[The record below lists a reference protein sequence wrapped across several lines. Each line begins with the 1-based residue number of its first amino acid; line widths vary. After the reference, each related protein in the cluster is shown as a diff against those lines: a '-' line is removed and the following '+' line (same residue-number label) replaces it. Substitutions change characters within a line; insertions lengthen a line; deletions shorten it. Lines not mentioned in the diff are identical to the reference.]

1 MSATSKIDSG
11 SGTQREPEDLQ
22 REAEAIRADMD
33 RTLSALERK
42 LSPHQLLD
50 RSLDS
55 LRTNGGEILQKIGA
69 TVSKHPLPL
78 LLTSAG
84 LIWLVAASR
93 SSSQTKHRFGSS
105 TESYSDDRLSGSMS
119 AGSLSGSSAEE
130 EYFQSSRQ
138 SSVRTHAR
146 DLKRRAR
153 HTLDATRSRA
163 TQTWDATRDR
173 TQELG
178 QNLNSLIREQ
188 PLVCGAIALAIGA
201 VLGAAFP
208 VSAYERELAARA
220 RQAGGRM
227 LDEMKVE
234 RETFSGTAQE
244 APPLSH

>member
-1 MSATSKIDSG
+1 MSATTRIDSG
-11 SGTQREPEDLQ
+11 DETQREPEDLE

-42 LSPHQLLD
+42 LSPRQLLD
-50 RSLDS
+50 RSLGM
-55 LRTNGGEILQKIGA
+55 LQANGGEVLQKIGA

-84 LIWLVAASR
+84 LIWLVAAGR
-93 SSSQTKHRFGSS
+93 SSSRRKHRFDATS
-105 TESYSDDRLSGSMS
+105 ESFSDDTLSGSMS
-119 AGSLSGSSAEE
+119 AGSVSGAEE
-130 EYFQSSRQ
+130 YAHGSHRDSTRA
-138 SSVRTHAR
+138 HAR
-146 DLKRRAR
+146 GFKRRAQR
-153 HTLDATRSRA
+153 TLDATRSRA

-173 TQELG
+173 THELG

-220 RQAGGRM
+220 RRTGGRI
-227 LDEMKVE
+227 LDDMTAE
-234 RETFSGTAQE
+234 REPLTTQE